1 MRPEEYG
8 LAYRA
13 AYARARAAAEK
24 EAAEVLPLAEAVV
37 PLRFLEEVLAQR
49 SQRAA
54 AEEREA
60 QARYE
65 VLLAKAEAARKQ
77 LQVALEAAQ
86 AEAAPELRE
95 KSRVLEV
102 MSRVLRFEDV
112 DLREAKAAAEAKEAE
127 ATKAE
132 AAVLASSHAAPPRR
146 RPPHPRAPLPP
157 PHAGLPPNAT
167 PAGGGGGGRLEQ
179 VQGQSSFL
187 VARPH
192 PPGAAGSMVRG
203 GCHVRGAGR
212 CGRHGVPVGWGV
224 VR

>member
-1 MRPEEYG
+1 M
-8 LAYRA
+8 
-13 AYARARAAAEK
+13 
-24 EAAEVLPLAEAVV
+24 LPLAEAVA

-49 SQRAA
+49 SQRAE

-60 QARYE
+60 QARYKVLRLPWE
-65 VLLAKAEAARKQ
+65 VKKPLL
-77 LQVALEAAQ
+77 VALEAAQ

-95 KSRVLEV
+95 E
-102 MSRVLRFEDV
+102 SRVLRVMGSAASSWEALIRE
-112 DLREAKAAAEAKEAE
+112 LREAEAAAEAMEAE

-132 AAVLASSHAAPPRR
+132 AAVLAPSHAAPPRR
-146 RPPHPRAPLPP
+146 RPPPPRAPLPP

-203 GCHVRGAGR
+203 GCHARGAGR
-212 CGRHGVPVGWGV
+212 CGRHAVPVGRGV